1 MSPETKIV
9 CHWSEVDDVDST
21 QNLKKS
27 WIWSFAGHNVLESQT
42 EAEPDLSLLALHVVL
57 T

>member
-9 CHWSEVDDVDST
+9 CHWSEVDDVST
-21 QNLKKS
+21 QKS
-27 WIWSFAGHNVLESQT
+27 WIWSFGGHNVLESQT

>member
-9 CHWSEVDDVDST
+9 FHWSEVHDVST